1 MENHLG
7 YFFFETPDV
16 EKARAFYAALF
27 GWTFD
32 RRLVQADLCACP
44 GGRR

>member
-1 MENHLG
+1 MENRLG
-7 YFFFETPDV
+7 YFFFETADV

-32 RRLVQADLCACP
+32 TDGSKPTYAHV
-44 GGRR
+44 